1 MSILSPNTGIFWRPG
16 VKASTYEFGGG
27 NTVQHIT
34 DIELFLNSLGG
45 ESDNDVLKE
54 NGPGFVSYSLC
65 FPLDFKL
72 RTEPS
77 QYMFHNIQTPFVELF
92 IYLWV
97 PPMAE
102 WKGAGDSS
110 VACVWFVRNF
120 SLSLINH
127 FSQASPSFTE
137 QTNKKHYLGILEELC
152 VSHLQEHA

>member
-1 MSILSPNTGIFWRPG
+1 MLSLCLEKRTPAKLQIW
-16 VKASTYEFGGG
+16 
-27 NTVQHIT
+27 
-34 DIELFLNSLGG
+34 FLNSLGG

-92 IYLWV
+92 IYLGV

-102 WKGAGDSS
+102 
-110 VACVWFVRNF
+110 
-120 SLSLINH
+120 
-127 FSQASPSFTE
+127 
-137 QTNKKHYLGILEELC
+137 
-152 VSHLQEHA
+152 